1 MLKEYFDSHEHK
13 DQPPRQLRLTAEAG
27 AKESAYL
34 DPRSGQKKGGQT
46 DEGDGGQDIHLKKA
60 KVTPTAS
67 ASMLVA
73 SARGSMERK
82 EKEQSTSSLSSRDSR
97 TMLIPMM
104 DKRRKAIQWST
115 AEMKAWNWM
124 PSSQPSSGIMA

>member
-1 MLKEYFDSHEHK
+1 MV
-13 DQPPRQLRLTAEAG
+13 
-27 AKESAYL
+27 
-34 DPRSGQKKGGQT
+34 RS
-46 DEGDGGQDIHLKKA
+46 DEGDGGQDIHLKKGESD
-60 KVTPTAS
+60 PTAS

-104 DKRRKAIQWST
+104 DKRRKAIQWIHCGDEGLELDAEQPAKQRHHGLKASEIET
-115 AEMKAWNWM
+115 AGE
-124 PSSQPSSGIMA
+124 IMDRAKMTS